1 MFQNIVNATEP
12 MADEKEAIGY
22 VSNNPIRKEI
32 VMYASEYSP
41 KSYSSWVTSIH
52 FNCVL
57 LPCRAMMMTG
67 CDLSAITK
75 PWEVQSKV
83 GDLHTHGGKIAS
95 RNLPRC
101 ACREIRRVFSRWL

>member
-12 MADEKEAIGY
+12 MADEKEAIGF

-32 VMYASEYSP
+32 VMYASEYSQ

-52 FNCVL
+52 FNCEL

-83 GDLHTHGGKIAS
+83 SDFHTHHSKMGGKIAS
-95 RNLPRC
+95 IQTFIVVH
-101 ACREIRRVFSRWL
+101 AEK